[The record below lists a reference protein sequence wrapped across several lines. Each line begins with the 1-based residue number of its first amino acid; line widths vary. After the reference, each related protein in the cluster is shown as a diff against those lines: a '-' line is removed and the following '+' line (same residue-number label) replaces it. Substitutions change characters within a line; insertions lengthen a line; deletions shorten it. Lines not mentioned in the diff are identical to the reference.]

1 MFIFVLILVF
11 VIVLPLYLYVMSK
24 VVGAG
29 LLAGRFAY
37 LSYRKKVRVK
47 EMKDE

>member
-11 VIVLPLYLYVMSK
+11 VIVLPLYIYVMSK

-37 LSYRKKVRVK
+37 LSYRKRVK
-47 EMKDE
+47 SKGDER